1 MVIVA
6 PSGVLVAAVL
16 LALFLRSPF
25 CVDIVSDVSLFWR
38 AAIRTLVAQISNRR
52 ARTGLLKDRLHCAS
66 LVAAYAQFHASLEL
80 QQFQPVGP
88 RQGLEKCPC
97 PLLNE
102 PCLAHRSATPMQ
114 DRCIRLVLK
123 EPAETVAFEQRT
135 QHLQFLA
142 GGCRRRL
149 QLTST
154 IGEEALSS
162 VQTPDFKGWVNA
174 QQRSNL
180 MRGAAR
186 DDCHARSPLLLDA
199 RQQLTHPGPGPRQ
212 KAIHAKRRQRAIVIQ
227 QQKRSDFAGKASE
240 ERSYLFH
247 RRDCPRMPASC
258 IRSVS
263 GYSVGAEDSGWAWI
277 GSVVPELS
285 MRNSRR
291 SPRMLA
297 AQR

>member
-52 ARTGLLKDRLHCAS
+52 ARTGLFKDRLHCAS
-66 LVAAYAQFHASLEL
+66 LVAAYAQFHVSLEL
-80 QQFQPVGP
+80 QQLQPVGP

-102 PCLAHRSATPMQ
+102 RCLAHRSATSMQ

-154 IGEEALSS
+154 IGEEALGS
-162 VQTPDFKGWVNA
+162 VQTPDFKGGSMPSSGRISCAERPEMIAMRVLPCCWMRVNNSRTPA
-174 QQRSNL
+174 QGL
-180 MRGAAR
+180 AR
-186 DDCHARSPLLLDA
+186 
-199 RQQLTHPGPGPRQ
+199 
-212 KAIHAKRRQRAIVIQ
+212 
-227 QQKRSDFAGKASE
+227 KRSTRNGAS
-240 ERSYLFH
+240 
-247 RRDCPRMPASC
+247 
-258 IRSVS
+258 
-263 GYSVGAEDSGWAWI
+263 
-277 GSVVPELS
+277 VPS
-285 MRNSRR
+285 
-291 SPRMLA
+291 
-297 AQR
+297 

>member
-1 MVIVA
+1 LARSHPYARRPDKQQARQDWPLEGSPPLRLPCRGLCAVPRQPRA
-6 PSGVLVAAVL
+6 PAVP
-16 LALFLRSPF
+16 ARRSP
-25 CVDIVSDVSLFWR
+25 
-38 AAIRTLVAQISNRR
+38 
-52 ARTGLLKDRLHCAS
+52 
-66 LVAAYAQFHASLEL
+66 
-80 QQFQPVGP
+80 
-88 RQGLEKCPC
+88 QGLEKCPC

-154 IGEEALSS
+154 IGEEALGS

-227 QQKRSDFAGKASE
+227 QQKRSEFAGKASE
-240 ERSYLFH
+240 EHSYLFH